1 MVPDVCKMT
10 SFVGVRYEG
19 NSLSSEV
26 IELMPTD
33 EKSLGLVQHAV
44 DRSFLQYHL
53 AVNTDIK

>member
-1 MVPDVCKMT
+1 MT
-10 SFVGVRYEG
+10 SFVGVGYEG
-19 NSLSSEV
+19 NSLGSGV

-33 EKSLGLVQHAV
+33 EKSLGLVQHTV